1 MNSQFLQKY
10 GPYRRFRPIRDLS
23 IGFDILKCGLFVW
36 RLPKEYDFSYF
47 PWNTW
52 YIWENLNDTIHKNK
66 DENPQELLHIAGVE
80 GTLWAE
86 AQLSDQQKQNKK
98 RIHHRLIGIMRL
110 IPKSA
115 MLIEHGEKMTLLQA
129 RGGSVKSLAQK
140 KI

>member
-47 PWNTW
+47 LWNMW